1 VAASPSTS
9 APPAQEWARNTMAGK
24 LSKGDKLG
32 VVDHSKINYAPFRRS
47 FYIEVPELARMSA
60 ADVAAYRRQLDDIK
74 ARAVSACMPAPPD
87 VACGSASCCLT
98 SAASR
103 TGALAARREAAAP
116 ATAPGESD
124 VMQCTSRSAACLQS
138 PASGMCGAPGPP

>member
-1 VAASPSTS
+1 MPSTCQIGPVESQHAHLHASEGKLVTAAASPSTS
-9 APPAQEWARNTMAGK
+9 APPAQDWARNTMAGK

-74 ARAVSACMPAPPD
+74 ARAAPARTPVPPEA
-87 VACGSASCCLT
+87 ACGSASCCAIRGGLAPWCT
-98 SAASR
+98 GGAMGLASR
-103 TGALAARREAAAP
+103 GVR
-116 ATAPGESD
+116 G
-124 VMQCTSRSAACLQS
+124 V
-138 PASGMCGAPGPP
+138 